1 MKTKIFFILITIQL
15 TSYCIAQQSSIFEIT
30 ENKELKG
37 DSYIFYSDLNDQ
49 KHTGSPSFQYQM
61 PIDKS
66 LVVKFPSKKEVQE
79 IKDEFFSG
87 VVLKRSQRLLAICK
101 IHVPSGTIVSV
112 SFSVKNMCI
121 NIEKLEECNKKI
133 KEEIKFGISFNH
145 ELTKE
150 GYIYKT
156 LPLLRFQK

>member
-1 MKTKIFFILITIQL
+1 MKTKIYFILIIIQL
-15 TSYCIAQQSSIFEIT
+15 TSYCIAQQSSILKIT
-30 ENKELKG
+30 DNKELNG
-37 DSYIFYSDLNDQ
+37 NSYIFYSDLNNE
-49 KHTGSPSFQYQM
+49 KYTGSPTFKHQM
-61 PIDKS
+61 PIDAAI
-66 LVVKFPSKKEVQE
+66 VVNFPSKKEVEE
-79 IKDEFFSG
+79 INDEFFSG
-87 VVLKRSQRLLAICK
+87 VVLKHSQRLLAICK

-112 SFSVKNMCI
+112 SFSAKNICI
-121 NIEKLEECNKKI
+121 DMGKLEECNIKT